1 MYFYLDNN
9 LLKQY
14 FCRYMTRSSFR
25 NFIFLLPVILFSACV
40 TTKQTVYFS
49 EDAGNTEAT
58 VLLEAPEAPPARVQ
72 PDDILSINVTS
83 ISSLQLDSDPV
94 AIYKD
99 GGVSQS
105 IAASRASM
113 GGGATASVSGYLVD
127 ENGDISFPVL
137 GKVHVAGKTVPELK
151 TSLASQLSSYV
162 KSPVV
167 EVRITNFKV
176 SVVGEVSL
184 PGAVV
189 AANQRLSI
197 LDALAAAGD
206 IRIGGR
212 KDNVMVVRQQNGKKE
227 VGYIDLTKRT
237 SFSSPYFYLMQNDIV
252 NVSPSVVRQQ
262 EANVFTRV
270 YLPVFT
276 TVVSAALAV
285 YGLIQISRK

>member
-1 MYFYLDNN
+1 MRKPF
-9 LLKQY
+9 
-14 FCRYMTRSSFR
+14 FR
-25 NFIFLLPVILFSACV
+25 NLAFVLPVLMFSACV
-40 TTKQTVYFS
+40 NTKQTVYFS
-49 EDAGNTEAT
+49 EDAGNTDAT

-94 AIYKD
+94 AIYRD
-99 GGVSQS
+99 GGIAQN
-105 IAASRASM
+105 IAAGRASV
-113 GGGATASVSGYLVD
+113 GTGGAVVSVGYLVD

-137 GKVHVAGKTVPELK
+137 GKVRVAGKTVPELK
-151 TSLASQLSSYV
+151 TYLSSQLSSYM
-162 KSPVV
+162 KAPVV

-197 LDALAAAGD
+197 LEAIAAAGD

-227 VGYIDLTKRT
+227 VGYIDLTRRT
-237 SFSSPYFYLMQNDIV
+237 AFSSPYFYLKQNDIV
-252 NVSPSVVRQQ
+252 NISPSAVRQQ

-285 YGLIQISRK
+285 YGLIQIARK